1 MEPQTP
7 ANSDSNLWLGVLGV
21 VVIVGFAL
29 LAVFDTSL
37 RTPLAQA
44 EASTSAAVSAETA
57 TTPLAA
63 AEAPTAGSPDNP
75 IPLYASEAGAHG
87 PTPTS
92 PASPSGVPGTAA
104 PGAEAT
110 SLFDTQ

>member
-21 VVIVGFAL
+21 VVIVGFAM

-37 RTPLAQA
+37 RTPPAQA
-44 EASTSAAVSAETA
+44 AASPAAAVSAE
-57 TTPLAA
+57 
-63 AEAPTAGSPDNP
+63 AEGPVAGSPDNP

-87 PTPTS
+87 PAPTS
-92 PASPSGVPGTAA
+92 PASPSGVPGAGA

-110 SLFDTQ
+110 SLFDTH

>member
-1 MEPQTP
+1 M
-7 ANSDSNLWLGVLGV
+7 LGV
-21 VVIVGFAL
+21 VVIVSFAM
-29 LAVFDTSL
+29 LAAFDTSL

-44 EASTSAAVSAETA
+44 AASPAAAVSAEA
-57 TTPLAA
+57 GAITP
-63 AEAPTAGSPDNP
+63 AEAEGPAAGSPDNP

-104 PGAEAT
+104 PGAAAT
-110 SLFDTQ
+110 SLFDTH